1 MDKKTRKANE
11 ALKKAQ
17 QTVKERKM
25 NSLNAVRKPAEPE
38 FRKEAFEKALYK
50 EATFFYATLKRNVVC
65 TSKET
70 SMILKGQLV
79 RVMSGSGYGDP
90 VFTTDG
96 RMGLA
101 TDCDYSRLTW

>member
-17 QTVKERKM
+17 QVVKERKM
-25 NSLNAVRKPAEPE
+25 NTLKPVRKAAEPE
-38 FRKEAFEKALYK
+38 VRKEAFEKAIYK

-79 RVMSGSGYGDP
+79 RVMSGSGYGNP
-90 VFTTDG
+90 VFTSDG
-96 RMGLA
+96 RIGLA
-101 TDCDYSRLTW
+101 DNSDYSRLTW

>member
-17 QTVKERKM
+17 QVVKERKM
-25 NSLNAVRKPAEPE
+25 NMLKPVRKAAEPE
-38 FRKEAFEKALYK
+38 VRKDAFEKALYK

-79 RVMSGSGYGDP
+79 RVMSSWGPINS
-90 VFTTDG
+90 VLASDG
-96 RMGLA
+96 RIGLA
-101 TDCDYSRLTW
+101 DNSDYSRLTW

>member
-17 QTVKERKM
+17 QSVKERKM
-25 NSLNAVRKPAEPE
+25 NALNAV
-38 FRKEAFEKALYK
+38 RKEAFEKALYR

-70 SMILKGQLV
+70 SMILRGQLV

-90 VFTTDG
+90 VFTSDG

-101 TDCDYSRLTW
+101 ADCDYSRLTW